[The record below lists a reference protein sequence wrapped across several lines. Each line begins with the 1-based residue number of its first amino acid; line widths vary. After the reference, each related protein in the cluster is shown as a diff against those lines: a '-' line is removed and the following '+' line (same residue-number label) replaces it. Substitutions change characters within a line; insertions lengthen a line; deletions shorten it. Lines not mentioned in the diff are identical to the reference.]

1 MLFRST
7 FSCSSHPFGRP
18 LLQVASGARGTKEV
32 SHKDTKVGAGPR
44 RHGGPME
51 LEEPAGKAS
60 PPMRSANGKEAEVKV
75 CLQEWPL
82 RPILQEEG
90 LGKPIIPLHP
100 RLRKAATWWQANATS
115 QVIKVIMEGVQ
126 PGWSTP
132 QPSLG
137 FPERDP
143 KQRCAKLKKS

>member
-1 MLFRST
+1 
-7 FSCSSHPFGRP
+7 
-18 LLQVASGARGTKEV
+18 
-32 SHKDTKVGAGPR
+32 
-44 RHGGPME
+44 ME

-60 PPMRSANGKEAEVKV
+60 PPMRSANGKEGDVKV
-75 CLQEWPL
+75 CLPEWPL

-90 LGKPIIPLHP
+90 LRQPIHPLHF
-100 RLRKAATWWQANATS
+100 RLRQQAKWWQANATP

-126 PGWSTP
+126 PGWITP

-137 FPERDP
+137 FPEKDP